1 MEIFQELQGI
11 DWSLVL
17 SIAIPIY
24 IVISVIV
31 YCMTKDLIKGL
42 FWFVYLIP
50 DLLEVFIQAYSE
62 MVITRP

>member
-31 YCMTKDLIKGL
+31 YCTTKDLGKAL

-50 DLLEVFIQAYSE
+50 DLLEVFI
-62 MVITRP
+62 

>member
-1 MEIFQELQGI
+1 MDIFQELQGI
-11 DWSLVL
+11 NWSLVL

-31 YCMTKDLIKGL
+31 YCITKNIIEAI

-50 DLLEVFIQAYSE
+50 DLLEVFI
-62 MVITRP
+62 